1 MMSEDVRGA
10 FEEDRAVLEQVQIGM
25 SEKTS
30 PHIDLNIDAGQL
42 RFRRQLE
49 AMIAE
54 EAMVDTKMMQ
64 Q

>member
-1 MMSEDVRGA
+1 
-10 FEEDRAVLEQVQIGM
+10 M

-30 PHIDLNIDAGQL
+30 PHIDLGINAGQL

-54 EAMVDTKMMQ
+54 EAMVNAKMSQ
-64 Q
+64 